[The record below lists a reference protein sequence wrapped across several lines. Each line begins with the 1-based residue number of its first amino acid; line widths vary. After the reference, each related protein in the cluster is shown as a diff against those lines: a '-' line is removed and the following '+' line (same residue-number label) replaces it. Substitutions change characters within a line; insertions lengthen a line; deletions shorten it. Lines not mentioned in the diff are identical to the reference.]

1 MRLPLRLQ
9 PQTSRRLFAA
19 VITVHLCAAA
29 AVTVTVLPWALKVFC
44 LLLIGASPLLVL
56 RRLRLDLPRSISLR
70 QDGTMEVERADG
82 QIQVERIG
90 NAAVALPWLVV
101 LSCEYEGQQRRLVL
115 PADSLDAEAHRSL
128 RLWLRYR
135 TKNVFPESV

>member
-1 MRLPLRLQ
+1 
-9 PQTSRRLFAA
+9 
-19 VITVHLCAAA
+19 
-29 AVTVTVLPWALKVFC
+29 
-44 LLLIGASPLLVL
+44 LVL